1 MRKCFSLLHSM
12 HTSLKKGTSLYLC
25 AEICHCWFANSYGF
39 FPVIWVLACL
49 LLGGISSQL
58 GEDPSPFCVS
68 NRRLVCVPKRLP
80 CFLCVVCYKPIFHQ
94 CYVMFF
100 HAMRYIVLCLILHAC
115 VLRDA
120 TNRSA

>member
-1 MRKCFSLLHSM
+1 MFLSTYVQRYVVAGSLILM
-12 HTSLKKGTSLYLC
+12 V
-25 AEICHCWFANSYGF
+25 F

-49 LLGGISSQL
+49 LLGGILSQL
-58 GEDPSPFCVS
+58 GEDPSPFCIS

-100 HAMRYIVLCLILHAC
+100 HAMRYIVLCLILAM
-115 VLRDA
+115 
-120 TNRSA
+120 TRSA